1 MKAMEFC
8 MASAILVGLVV
19 IMAAMNYAL
28 GI

>member
-1 MKAMEFC
+1 MRALEFC